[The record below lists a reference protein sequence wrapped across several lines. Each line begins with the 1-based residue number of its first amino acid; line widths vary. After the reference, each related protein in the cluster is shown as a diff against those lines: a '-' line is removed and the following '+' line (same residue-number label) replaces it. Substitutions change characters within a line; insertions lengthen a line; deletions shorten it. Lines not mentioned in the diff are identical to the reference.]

1 MSQQLSISTEERM
14 NTDASGSITDNHMNA
29 RARTY
34 MSTQEPENSTAE
46 VLAKTLAPPGSA
58 MAHKQRPGG

>member
-1 MSQQLSISTEERM
+1 M